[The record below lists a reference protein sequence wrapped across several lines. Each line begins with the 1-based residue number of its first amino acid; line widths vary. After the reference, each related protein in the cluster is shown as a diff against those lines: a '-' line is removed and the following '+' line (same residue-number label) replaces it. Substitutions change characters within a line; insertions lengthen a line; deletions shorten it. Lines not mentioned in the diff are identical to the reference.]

1 MTATTLELPPGFRFH
16 PTDEELVLHYLCRK
30 CSSQRIDV
38 PIIAEI
44 DLYKF
49 DPWDLPGMALY
60 GEKEWYFF
68 TPRDRKYP
76 NGSRPNRAAGRGYWK
91 ATGSRQADW
100 AAEDGWNQESLWYF
114 TQGKLLRER
123 KPTGLCTSI
132 V

>member
-49 DPWDLPGMALY
+49 DPWDLPGKQAFLFL
-60 GEKEWYFF
+60 FF
-68 TPRDRKYP
+68 FLFPKY
-76 NGSRPNRAAGRGYWK
+76 
-91 ATGSRQADW
+91 
-100 AAEDGWNQESLWYF
+100 
-114 TQGKLLRER
+114 
-123 KPTGLCTSI
+123 
-132 V
+132 